1 MAIHTSTRPYVGL
14 FNRLPAR
21 DCSGRVRGVVVLGG
35 SASQVWFF
43 GRVDTDVFAAWGQ
56 VVGAA
61 GTLLAVVV
69 AMWIAIRD
77 GRYRDAERRDNEA
90 AHARLG
96 SGSRASDPPR
106 LTVSYTNYGS
116 FPVTSV
122 RLIDVFGRFKETH
135 STGWSVDGS
144 AEPYVLGA
152 IGPGQTVTTPPI
164 SVAWPDGTEI
174 DKTAALYYPTVVF
187 VDTNGRWWERTA
199 HDQPRRLLS
208 SPGPVSRLP
217 TRNRRE
223 ERLPR
228 LH

>member
-1 MAIHTSTRPYVGL
+1 V
-14 FNRLPAR
+14 F
-21 DCSGRVRGVVVLGG
+21 RVVVVLGQ

-90 AHARLG
+90 AHARVV
-96 SGSRASDPPR
+96 SGARASDPPS
-106 LTVSYTNYGS
+106 LTVSYTNYGT

-122 RLIDVFGRFKETH
+122 RLMDISGRFQETS

-144 AEPYVLGA
+144 SEPYVLGA

-164 SVAWPDGTEI
+164 SIDWPEGSNVDE
-174 DKTAALYYPTVVF
+174 TAALYYPTVAF

-208 SPGPVSRLP
+208 SPGKVSRLP
-217 TRNRRE
+217 VKRRE
-223 ERLPR
+223 ESDEPLTR